1 MFAELVACLAES
13 LCNQQAVTDWSVDHW
28 HDSACK
34 HVCIMDVGSL
44 GSLAGSFCKQFS
56 CMSTISIHACRFHV
70 CPPSACMVTWSCNC
84 ASGRQPRH
92 AREPQVSTFD
102 SCIIPMH
109 GRPCVCN
116 KMRTGR
122 SCSLECLM
130 SCQITATCRKDS
142 CVTHTRCPRSTR
154 HMRAITSH
162 LTVVWHTSESVRQ
175 AEQNSAMLRSGI
187 NRHGINQ
194 RSKPVKFAATKLWHA

>member
-1 MFAELVACLAES
+1 MYVHH
-13 LCNQQAVTDWSVDHW
+13 QHP
-28 HDSACK
+28 
-34 HVCIMDVGSL
+34 
-44 GSLAGSFCKQFS
+44 
-56 CMSTISIHACRFHV
+56 CMQVSRVSTISIHACRFHV
-70 CPPSACMVTWSCNC
+70 YPPSEFMHADFTCVHHQHACMHACMVTWSCNC

-116 KMRTGR
+116 EMRTDR

-130 SCQITATCRKDS
+130 SCQITATCCKDS

-154 HMRAITSH
+154 HMHAITSH

-175 AEQNSAMLRSGI
+175 AEQNSAMFRSGI